1 MEGGKK
7 CTDREWEEGG
17 EMEKR
22 RGKEGEK
29 IKGGKKEEEGN
40 GNDIGRES
48 KEKQG
53 LPLWSSD

>member
-1 MEGGKK
+1 
-7 CTDREWEEGG
+7 
-17 EMEKR
+17 MEKR

-29 IKGGKKEEEGN
+29 MKGGKKEEEGN

-53 LPLWSSD
+53 LPSWSSD